1 MTPLEIEV
9 LIHCHVCPAPHPRLG
24 APAVAEAIERFE
36 RNGIIVK
43 KSLKYRTGVYYP
55 TTDRGK
61 ALVRI
66 LCSTPFPEQRWVD
79 QNGNIIDV

>member
-1 MTPLEIEV
+1 MTPLDIEV
-9 LIHCHVCPAPHPRLG
+9 LIHCHVCPAPHPKLG
-24 APAVAEAIERFE
+24 APAVEEAIRMFEHNKIIERE
-36 RNGIIVK
+36 EDLGC
-43 KSLKYRTGVYYP
+43 YR